1 MKPPGVV
8 GMADENKPY
17 VAHLFRG
24 WDFVTLSYELGDA
37 ELVIRTRH
45 AWGASEE
52 KRVAYAGLSGEI
64 SHVLARQP
72 AYRFSLLVAA
82 IGAMAVALEF
92 AAAKM
97 MGPARAFN
105 MPLWVAG
112 WAVLGVAGLV
122 CLGTRK
128 RKMWSW
134 VKGKKAN
141 AGAFI
146 LRNPRDEKGFER
158 VVREVKRRIR

>member
-1 MKPPGVV
+1 
-8 GMADENKPY
+8 MAEETTRY
-17 VAHLFRG
+17 VAHLYRG
-24 WDFVTLSYELGDA
+24 WDFVTLSYELGEA

-72 AYRFSLLVAA
+72 AYRFSLLVTA
-82 IGAMAVALEF
+82 IAAMAVALEF

-97 MGPARAFN
+97 MTPHRDFN
-105 MPLWVAG
+105 VPLWASG
-112 WAVLGVAGLV
+112 WAVMSVAGLV

-141 AGAFI
+141 TGAFI
-146 LRNPRDEKGFER
+146 LRNPKDEKGFER
-158 VVREVKRRIR
+158 VVREVKKRIGQ